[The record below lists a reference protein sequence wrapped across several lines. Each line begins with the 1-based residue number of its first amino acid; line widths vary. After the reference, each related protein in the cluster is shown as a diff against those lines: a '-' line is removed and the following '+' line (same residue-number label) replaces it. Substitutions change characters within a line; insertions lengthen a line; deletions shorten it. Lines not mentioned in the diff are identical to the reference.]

1 MNNRRIW
8 PRLAWT
14 KITVQATDKQLLR
27 WTDAARIQEG
37 YTDRP
42 HVGTF
47 LARAGDDYARKV
59 YRAYKRKMARL
70 KKEGKL

>member
-1 MNNRRIW
+1 V
-8 PRLAWT
+8 AWT

-27 WTDAARIQEG
+27 WSDAARIQEG

-47 LARAGDDYARKV
+47 LARAADFYARKV
-59 YRAYKRKMARL
+59 HRDYKRRMARL
-70 KKEGKL
+70 RAEGKL

>member
-14 KITVQATDKQLLR
+14 KISVQATDKQLLR

-37 YTDRP
+37 LSSKP

-47 LARAGDDYARKV
+47 LARAGDFYARKV
-59 YRAYKRKMARL
+59 YRDYKRKMARL
-70 KKEGKL
+70 RKEGRL